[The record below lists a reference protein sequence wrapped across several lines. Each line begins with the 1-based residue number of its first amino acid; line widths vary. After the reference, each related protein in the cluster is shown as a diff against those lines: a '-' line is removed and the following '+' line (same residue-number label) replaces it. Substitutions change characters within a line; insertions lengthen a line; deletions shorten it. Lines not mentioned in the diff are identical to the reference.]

1 MYWHRIAYFELM
13 APLGIYSLTQVGRRH
28 AVFYKS
34 VDDDAL
40 LDMAVAQGHRD
51 QRLVMEW
58 LINQA
63 TKTH

>member
-51 QRLVMEW
+51 QRLVME
-58 LINQA
+58 
-63 TKTH
+63 